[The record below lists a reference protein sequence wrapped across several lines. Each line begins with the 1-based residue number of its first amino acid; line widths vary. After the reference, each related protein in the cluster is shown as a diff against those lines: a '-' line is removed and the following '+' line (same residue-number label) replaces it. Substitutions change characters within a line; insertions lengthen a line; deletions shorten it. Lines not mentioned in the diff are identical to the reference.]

1 MNRIKHHVKKGD
13 HVEVISGNFRGSTG
27 KILEVLPKK
36 NRVLI
41 EGVRLIKKHLRKS
54 QDNPSGHDRGTR
66 RPDPHLECETGRT
79 HREGRRRRAKTKA
92 TKEKKSKKPQ
102 ESSGVKSRFAR
113 MTTKMKNEFYREYKE
128 RVMPALREQHGYKN
142 DHQIPKLEK
151 VVVNTSVGSQSDVK
165 QALEDAKTEL
175 ALITGQKPAET
186 RAKKSISNFKLRK
199 EQAIGAKVTLRGE
212 HMYEFMERLIK
223 ASLPR
228 IRDFRGVS
236 PKGFDGNG
244 NYTLGVS
251 DQSIFPEVELD
262 KIKRN
267 IGFDVTIVTTAR
279 TNEEAKSLFSE
290 MGMPF
295 SDRPKKP
302 VAPSRLTIS

>member
-1 MNRIKHHVKKGD
+1 
-13 HVEVISGNFRGSTG
+13 
-27 KILEVLPKK
+27 
-36 NRVLI
+36 
-41 EGVRLIKKHLRKS
+41 
-54 QDNPSGHDRGTR
+54 
-66 RPDPHLECETGRT
+66 
-79 HREGRRRRAKTKA
+79 
-92 TKEKKSKKPQ
+92 
-102 ESSGVKSRFAR
+102 
-113 MTTKMKNEFYREYKE
+113 MTIRKMKNEFYREYKE

-165 QALEDAKTEL
+165 QALEDAKIEL
-175 ALITGQKPAET
+175 ALITGQKPSET
-186 RAKKSISNFKLRK
+186 RAKKSIANFKLRK

-212 HMYEFMERLIK
+212 HMYEFLERLIK

-236 PKGFDGNG
+236 VKGFDGHG

-279 TNEEAKSLFSE
+279 TNDEAKSLLSE

-295 SDRPKKP
+295 SDRAKGP
-302 VAPSRLTIS
+302 APASPSEDGPAGQAQAA